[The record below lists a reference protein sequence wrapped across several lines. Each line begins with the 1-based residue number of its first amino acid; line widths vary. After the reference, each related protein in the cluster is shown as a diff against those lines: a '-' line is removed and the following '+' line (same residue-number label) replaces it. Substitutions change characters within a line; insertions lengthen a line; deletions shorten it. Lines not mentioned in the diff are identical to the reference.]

1 MSNLNKKLLAEAFDA
16 YVNEGDI
23 AKATRLFQHH
33 WNQKAKE
40 CFSLL
45 ESEDEE
51 FDNIG
56 SDNFTDEIADE
67 AGSDKEEKFQQIQL
81 AVDELEEKYP
91 AEESEEVEARFNELR
106 NKIDELKL
114 AGEDDEV
121 SVEDITVV
129 IEDLKADFEAAGE
142 MTDEINNLFD
152 EISSGLQLNSEE
164 VEVDVVDGED
174 AGEEV
179 PAEEPVEECG
189 DKKLAEDAE
198 DSLDVDVDF
207 DETSEG
213 EEPKADDVEPAV
225 EGEDESEDLDI
236 IYDAKDKAKE
246 LLAKLDE
253 LEANEK
259 AEEGEDVEAPAD
271 EEDGLK
277 EGWEKTKLPR
287 NKLQSEEE
295 GVKTQS
301 MKFGKASSVSLNNKM
316 NVAKTNSAG
325 ESADK
330 KAKVEQAPQG
340 NGVKS
345 WTKVAKPENKAK
357 DAKSVLG
364 N

>member
-129 IEDLKADFEAAGE
+129 IEDLKADFEAAVE

-152 EISSGLQLNSEE
+152 EISSGL
-164 VEVDVVDGED
+164 
-174 AGEEV
+174 
-179 PAEEPVEECG
+179 
-189 DKKLAEDAE
+189 
-198 DSLDVDVDF
+198 
-207 DETSEG
+207 
-213 EEPKADDVEPAV
+213 
-225 EGEDESEDLDI
+225 
-236 IYDAKDKAKE
+236 
-246 LLAKLDE
+246 
-253 LEANEK
+253 
-259 AEEGEDVEAPAD
+259 
-271 EEDGLK
+271 
-277 EGWEKTKLPR
+277 
-287 NKLQSEEE
+287 
-295 GVKTQS
+295 
-301 MKFGKASSVSLNNKM
+301 
-316 NVAKTNSAG
+316 
-325 ESADK
+325 
-330 KAKVEQAPQG
+330 
-340 NGVKS
+340 
-345 WTKVAKPENKAK
+345 
-357 DAKSVLG
+357 
-364 N
+364 